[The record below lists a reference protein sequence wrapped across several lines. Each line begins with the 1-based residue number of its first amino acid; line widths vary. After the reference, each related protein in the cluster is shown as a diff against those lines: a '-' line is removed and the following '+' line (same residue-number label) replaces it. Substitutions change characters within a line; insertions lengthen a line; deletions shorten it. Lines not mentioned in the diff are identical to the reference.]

1 VFPAGRTLPGQL
13 PGNYHESGFWCRSR
27 WSDVHQFCSDAS
39 TAVIHLQKRRYMW
52 RNIFAVIGTVAGFAI
67 SLALLQ
73 RVIGSSSPWLG
84 LLMMFYFL
92 ALTKVARPLLM
103 LRMPSSIRSVRPW
116 EKEGTFYNRVLV
128 SSFGKLLRETPL
140 RYLNSDVYLDHQQ
153 TNLPK
158 VSRQAEAAE
167 AAHFWAALLFTPY
180 IGYVWL
186 GGHPPEALV
195 FLLVQITFNIY
206 PIMHLRMVRGR
217 LDHLL
222 RRQALRLTGLH
233 GVKG

>member
-1 VFPAGRTLPGQL
+1 MALITL
-13 PGNYHESGFWCRSR
+13 
-27 WSDVHQFCSDAS
+27 
-39 TAVIHLQKRRYMW
+39 AVVLSSVLLLLGALLLQQNGALAVVRGVSLYTW
-52 RNIFAVIGTVAGFAI
+52 RNIFAVIGTAAGFAI

-84 LLMMFYFL
+84 LLVMFYFL
-92 ALTKVARPLLM
+92 ALTKVAQPLFM
-103 LRMPSSIRSVRPW
+103 FRMPATIRSVRPW
-116 EKEGTFYNRVLV
+116 ELEGTVYNRLLVL
-128 SSFGKLLRETPL
+128 SFGKLLRETPL
-140 RYLNSDVYLDHQQ
+140 RYLNSDVYLDHRQ

-186 GGHPPEALV
+186 GGHPREALV

-206 PIMHLRMVRGR
+206 PIMHLRIVRGR

-222 RRQALRLTGLH
+222 HQQTLRLTGLH